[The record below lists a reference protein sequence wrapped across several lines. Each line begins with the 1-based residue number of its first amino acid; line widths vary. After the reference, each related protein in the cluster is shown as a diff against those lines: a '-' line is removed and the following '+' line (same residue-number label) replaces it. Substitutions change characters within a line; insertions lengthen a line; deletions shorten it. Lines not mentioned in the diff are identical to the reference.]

1 MNTYCEKVKAAALE
15 AIRKVMQEQLR
26 FHDCDDE
33 CEGECQFY
41 YAGLTLAR
49 AFSLVSQLESDV
61 DGGDD
66 R

>member
-1 MNTYCEKVKAAALE
+1 MNLTGEQVKAAALE

-49 AFSLVSQLESDV
+49 AFSLVSQLESEASDE
-61 DGGDD
+61 
-66 R
+66 